1 VKYPNIH
8 PRPSIPAHS
17 AFAALALALGA
28 RVPEL
33 DRLYERTKDVL
44 VPSVGPTSIAAQ
56 MEYEIRRMRA
66 DEGEFLTTRETEA
79 TEPRHRN
86 VPELTRRAAEL
97 REGDTVKARFLERRP
112 RDHRVEVVGL
122 AYEDGDYLLV
132 GGWIIA
138 HLFLNEMPQISDNLV
153 YLRKQA

>member
-1 VKYPNIH
+1 MKYPNIH

-17 AFAALALALGA
+17 AFAALALTLGA

-33 DRLYERTKDVL
+33 DRLYERTKDAL
-44 VPSVGPTSIAAQ
+44 VSPVGPTSIAAQ

-86 VPELTRRAAEL
+86 IPELTRRAAEL
-97 REGDTVKARFLERRP
+97 REGDTVKAKFFERRP
-112 RDHRVEVVGL
+112 RDHHVEVTGL
-122 AYEDGDYLLV
+122 VYEDGDYLLV
-132 GGWIIA
+132 GLWIIA
-138 HLFLNEMPQISDNLV
+138 RGRTGGAPEISDTLT